1 MSQQLDA
8 IEEMALQN
16 GTMVINDTT
25 EVVLNFDAFYIAE
38 DSVISSLK
46 IDGNEVLSDYVTTP
60 ATAIKGGVII
70 APQRRQMFS
79 AITLSSGS
87 VVGILK

>member
-16 GTMVINDTT
+16 GTIVINDTT
-25 EVVLNFDAFYIAE
+25 EYVLTMDAYYVAE

-46 IDGNEVLSDYVTTP
+46 IEGGEVLSDYVTTP
-60 ATAIKGGVII
+60 ATGVKAGVII
-70 APQRRQMFS
+70 APHRGKSFS
-79 AITLSSGS
+79 AITLTSGS